1 MPPSARAT
9 AHPAESASGWHC
21 DPTVIDSSVVPA
33 VQAVI
38 RSSAATAAAAALSEH
53 LGGGRHQGAISRWA
67 RQRDRHPVAL
77 QRDCAHDHTLRTG
90 TDILNAMPVWLPHG
104 GALGVAAKSE
114 YETNLDPRRGYLRAV

>member
-21 DPTVIDSSVVPA
+21 DPAVIDSSVVPA

-38 RSSAATAAAAALSEH
+38 KVFRRDRCRCRLSEH

-67 RQRDRHPVAL
+67 RQRDRHPVAP

-90 TDILNAMPVWLPHG
+90 TDILHAMQPGFV
-104 GALGVAAKSE
+104 
-114 YETNLDPRRGYLRAV
+114 